1 VPSRVAG
8 IETEAGFII
17 RDSVTSKHA
26 RSSDSRNM
34 DPESFFSLAHDIERI
49 HETLRLWKGCRLV
62 VIDPISAFLDG
73 IDVNSNMDV
82 RRLLSRLGRVARMY
96 DTAVLVISHFRKAA
110 ASMLLYRS
118 LGSVAFTLA
127 TRVVLTL
134 AQDPAV
140 AGRRL
145 LLPAKMNPVPE
156 GLQQGRAF
164 SIGVNE
170 LNWEPDP
177 VELRP
182 DDLRELTS
190 RGVHVHDRL
199 EETEKWLQKLLR
211 GGRKP
216 STEVM
221 QAAREAE
228 IPTRLVYA
236 ARKRAQVR
244 LVREAK
250 DEDGV
255 ARWYWESRSADVLGW
270 ETMAYWCGV
279 RGQRAGVRGEGSGDE
294 FGDGLAGVDDS

>member
-1 VPSRVAG
+1 MG
-8 IETEAGFII
+8 IQGSGV
-17 RDSVTSKHA
+17 RDGDASVDESGRPQPGA
-26 RSSDSRNM
+26 F
-34 DPESFFSLAHDIERI
+34 SFFSLAHDVDRI
-49 HETLRLWKGCRLV
+49 HEALHALPGCRLV
-62 VIDPISAFLDG
+62 VIDPVSEFLDG
-73 IDVNSNMDV
+73 VDANSNMDV
-82 RRLLSRLGRVARMY
+82 RRLLTRLGAIARRHR
-96 DTAVLVISHFRKAA
+96 TAVLVISHFRKEV
-110 ASMLLYRS
+110 ASNFLYRS

-127 TRVVLTL
+127 SRVVLTL
-134 AQDPAV
+134 LPDPAV

-164 SIGVNE
+164 SIGLND

-199 EETEKWLQKLLR
+199 EETEKWLRELLR

-244 LVREAK
+244 LVREPK
-250 DEDGV
+250 GEDGV
-255 ARWYWESRSADVLGW
+255 ARWYWESKSADVLGW
-270 ETMAYWCGV
+270 ETMAYW
-279 RGQRAGVRGEGSGDE
+279 
-294 FGDGLAGVDDS
+294 